1 MAYLG
6 KSALRASNIKRWTG
20 TPANNATEITFS
32 TLGFT
37 PLNEQSTHI
46 SINGVVQHD
55 SAYTLSATAIVFTD
69 SFDGVDEV
77 EVTGIL
83 SVGQPIVPADNS
95 VALIHLSPSLE
106 ATINSHLPN
115 TGGSLTGNLD
125 ITGNLIISGTVDG
138 RDVAT
143 DGTKLDGVGIGDGN
157 LYVPATTT
165 SNNGKFL
172 KAGSTAG
179 SLSWDTVD
187 ALPSQS
193 GNSGKFL
200 KTVSN
205 TATWAALDTD
215 ANTTTKPLYE
225 HSNTISSN
233 YTITAGNNAMTAG
246 PITID
251 AGVYIEIPATSTW
264 VVV

>member
-1 MAYLG
+1 
-6 KSALRASNIKRWTG
+6 
-20 TPANNATEITFS
+20 
-32 TLGFT
+32 
-37 PLNEQSTHI
+37 
-46 SINGVVQHD
+46 
-55 SAYTLSATAIVFTD
+55 
-69 SFDGVDEV
+69 
-77 EVTGIL
+77 
-83 SVGQPIVPADNS
+83 
-95 VALIHLSPSLE
+95 LE

-157 LYVPATTT
+157 LYVPATSTT
-165 SNNGKFL
+165 NNGKL
-172 KAGSTAG
+172 LTAGSTAG
-179 SLSWDTVD
+179 AISWQDAPVSLPT
-187 ALPSQS
+187 QS
-193 GNSGKFL
+193 SSTNKKFL
-200 KTVSN
+200 TSDGTN
-205 TATWAALDTD
+205 ASWAEANITA
-215 ANTTTKPLYE
+215 NPLYE

-233 YTITAGNNAMTAG
+233 YTIIAGNNAMTAG